1 MGKDVLL
8 IGIGQTGCTVAEL
21 FSHKMNSDGLSVT
34 CMAMDTD
41 ESVNQYSQGVHPFPM
56 TDEGVLDSVVEALGS
71 ENVKDWFPCDW
82 MADCTDFAKTLRMNA
97 GANQWRMKAYLSFA
111 SFMSK
116 QKYVDRLHAVLDAFY
131 DALED
136 ESVPDVYV
144 VASLAGG
151 TGSALFLPVSMYIK
165 KYVEEKGSDKGTF
178 RAILVMP
185 DVYEDSYCAEQRV
198 KAYANAYAALREYHA
213 VLLCANS
220 EENAQKGEKHPPI
233 SFRIGSEDGAFGLL
247 FDSERP
253 EYCVPASN
261 PFDNVYLFERVPGV
275 NSVGAHAEIIADILV
290 SLCKCPAVVDA
301 NSVTS
306 KASDAIFGGFSFLKV
321 TYPLD
326 STVQYIADRQTCE
339 MVLDEI
345 TFVQK
350 RVDQIFARMRG
361 EARLYGT
368 VFLEGVD
375 EYVRAFVEVA
385 DELFHEHPTHGALLG
400 RNDQQFTD
408 DPTGDDVEVID
419 YMPRLHRHIMESI
432 SCEASEELEAIISAP
447 LCVGPKKGVSKKEF
461 RRETAEVARRYGE
474 LLTDAY
480 RFGVDATVNKKQ
492 AFIDNLLT
500 LSEDPESPSLVNH
513 LLMQNGKF
521 LHPVY
526 ALLRLCLFYQS
537 LTPIC
542 KGKEDGSRV
551 PDTSPEASIPEELLR
566 ITEGVSSSKYAKLG
580 DERFK
585 DLIYD
590 TSEKY
595 TKQTDDRALLTT
607 DMSSVYSRIRNKL
620 KAYQYANAYEAV
632 GELIKRYRALVAVI
646 GGMEEE
652 WLSDTQLALINASE
666 PSGNIIT
673 VGTTVERKRLVYDEY
688 VRLYKQNA
696 AYVTQYTESMGRAV
710 FEALDQHD
718 PDTSWREDA
727 MGVLSTMKAGFVD
740 HCEHSDYYLTHMDKN
755 ILSVIL
761 QSHEND
767 KLSFSRVFKARPVSL
782 HVHFPDRY
790 SEYRFVRNTASA
802 ILDDAIALYISEHA
816 ESFAGKAPKDY
827 IEQLMYAA
835 GEYSGLAMFADRVGE
850 KSMIL
855 RCESVNMRPYFVE
868 AIDEW
873 GIDPKGYQCYEKA
886 LINMRTYSTQMWNPH
901 LVYTRGEAAIL
912 PFINPDKQKAYEED
926 VCRAVVCALDEGDLY
941 VDELDEGGR
950 AYFVRIGLT
959 NDPLLIGE
967 EPVMA
972 EKPASLF
979 VWALRHP
986 GWVQKYAQRLR
997 DRQAAELRHIP
1008 AQGVDHLSCAV
1019 ISAAID
1025 RASVVRAV
1033 NRTAMTL
1040 ISDLLEQH
1048 DTDPF
1053 GFAHSLADMAHE
1065 ILMTFCHKGYQ
1076 DENEY
1081 FMTVYNRRLHKAA
1094 NALAADRG
1102 TERTGE
1108 VMARVNAWGLFKSYQ
1123 STGALCDY
1131 VFEELP
1137 RQQDEPSI

>member
-41 ESVNQYSQGVHPFPM
+41 ETVNQYSETVHTFPM

-71 ENVKDWFPCDW
+71 ENVKAWFPCDW
-82 MADCTDFAKTLRMNA
+82 TADCTDFAKTLRMNA

-116 QKYVDRLHAVLDAFY
+116 QKYVDRLHAALDAFY
-131 DALED
+131 AACEN
-136 ESVPDVYV
+136 ESGPDVYV

-165 KYVEEKGSDKGTF
+165 KYVEEKGSGKGTF

-198 KAYANAYAALREYHA
+198 KAYANTYAALREYHA
-213 VLLCANS
+213 VLCCAYS
-220 EENAQKGEKHPPI
+220 HENAQKGDKHPPI
-233 SFRIGSEDGAFGLL
+233 SFKIGSEDGIFGLL

-253 EYCVPASN
+253 EYCVPEAN
-261 PFDNVYLFERVPGV
+261 PFDDVYLFERVPGV

-290 SLCKCPAVVDA
+290 SLCKCTAVVDA
-301 NSVTS
+301 TNVAS

-321 TYPLD
+321 NYPLD
-326 STVQYIADRQTCE
+326 STVSYIANRQTCE

-350 RVDQIFARMRG
+350 RVNEIFKRMRG
-361 EARLYGT
+361 EARLYGAT
-368 VFLEGVD
+368 FLEGTD
-375 EYVRAFVEVA
+375 EYVRAFIEVA
-385 DELFHEHPTHGALLG
+385 DDIFHEHPTHGALLG
-400 RNDQQFTD
+400 RNEQQFTD
-408 DPTGDDVEVID
+408 DPTGVDVETIN
-419 YMPRLHRHIMESI
+419 YMPILHRHIMESI
-432 SCEASEELEAIISAP
+432 SCEASEELEGIISAP

-461 RRETAEVARRYGE
+461 KIETAEVARKYGE
-474 LLTDAY
+474 LLTATY
-480 RFGVDATVNKKQ
+480 RYGIDATINKKQ
-492 AFIDNLLT
+492 EFIQAMLAP
-500 LSEDPESPSLVNH
+500 SEDPEGPSLVNH
-513 LLMQNGKF
+513 LLMKDGKY

-526 ALLRLCLFYQS
+526 ALLRLCLLYQS
-537 LTPIC
+537 LSPIC

-551 PDTSPEASIPEELLR
+551 QDTSPEATLPEELLR
-566 ITEGVSSSKYAKLG
+566 ITEGFSSSKYAKLG

-590 TSEKY
+590 TNEKY
-595 TKQTDDRALLTT
+595 AKQADDRALLTT
-607 DMSSVYSRIRNKL
+607 DMSSVYTRIQNKL

-632 GELIKRYRALVAVI
+632 GELIKRYRALITVV

-673 VGTTVERKRLVYDEY
+673 VGTTVERKRSVYDEY
-688 VRLYKQNA
+688 VRLYKQDASCVA
-696 AYVTQYTESMGRAV
+696 AYTEAMGRAMS
-710 FEALDQHD
+710 EAIDGHD
-718 PDTSWREDA
+718 PEASWREDA
-727 MGVLSTMKAGFVD
+727 MGVLNTMKEGFAD
-740 HCEHSDYYLTHMDKN
+740 RCKHSDYYRIHMDKN

-761 QSHEND
+761 ESHEND

-782 HVHFPDRY
+782 HVKFPDRY
-790 SEYRFVRNTASA
+790 SEYRLVRNTASA
-802 ILDDAIALYISEHA
+802 ILDDKIADYISEHA
-816 ESFAGKAPKDY
+816 EDFANKAPQEY

-835 GEYSGLAMFADRVGE
+835 GEYSGKAMFADRIGE

-855 RCESVNMRPYFVE
+855 RCESTNMRPYFVE
-868 AIDEW
+868 AIDEL
-873 GIDPKGYQCYEKA
+873 GVDPKGYKCYEKA
-886 LINMRTYSTQMWNPH
+886 LTNMRTYSTQMWNPH
-901 LVYTRGEAAIL
+901 LVYTRGDVAQL
-912 PFINPDKQKAYEED
+912 PYINPDRQRAYESD
-926 VCRAVVCALDEGDLY
+926 ICRAVLCALDEGDLY
-941 VDELDEGGR
+941 IDELPEGGR
-950 AYFVRIGLT
+950 AYFVRIGLA
-959 NDPLLIGE
+959 NDPLLMGE
-967 EPVMA
+967 EPVMEA
-972 EKPASLF
+972 DPTSVL

-986 GWVQKYAQRLR
+986 KWVNKYAQRLK
-997 DRQAAELRHIP
+997 DREAAEIRHIP
-1008 AQGVDHLSCAV
+1008 TQGVDHLNNAV

-1025 RASVVRAV
+1025 RATVVRVV
-1033 NRTAMTL
+1033 NHTAMAL
-1040 ISDLLEQH
+1040 ISDLLEQN

-1053 GFAHSLADMAHE
+1053 GYVRCLAGLAHE
-1065 ILMTFCHKGYQ
+1065 VLLDFCHKGYR

-1094 NALAADRG
+1094 NALAASRG
-1102 TERTGE
+1102 TDRVKE
-1108 VMARVNAWGLFKSYQ
+1108 VMAQLNALGYFKSYQ

-1137 RQQDEPSI
+1137 QQDAQCI